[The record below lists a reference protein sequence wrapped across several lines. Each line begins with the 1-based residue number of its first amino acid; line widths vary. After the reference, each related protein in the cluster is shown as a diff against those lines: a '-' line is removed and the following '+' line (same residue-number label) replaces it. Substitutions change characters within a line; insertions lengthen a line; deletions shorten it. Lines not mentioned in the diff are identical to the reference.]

1 MLGNVEFEFDFF
13 GDFGGRG
20 RNLRF
25 FLEELRAKLIGWVSY
40 FRKSEVRGVFKQL
53 DSWIRRKLRAILW
66 RQWKRNWTRAKNLM
80 RLGLSEARARPM
92 VAALGSTPDHHVGY
106 PKIEWRASHMNQAI
120 TTKYLT
126 DMGLVSL
133 HHKLLQ
139 FQR

>member
-40 FRKSEVRGVFKQL
+40 FRKSEVRGMFKQL

-80 RLGLSEARARPM
+80 RLGLSEARAWTSATNGRGPWFN
-92 VAALGSTPDHHVGY
+92 AG
-106 PKIEWRASHMNQAI
+106 ASHMNQAI

-126 DMGLVSL
+126 DMGLLSL
-133 HHKLLQ
+133 QHKLLQ